1 MMATHS
7 AGHDRVM
14 TTTVARRR
22 IWPVPTALIALAA
35 VPVVAGAVRVG
46 ELAGGE
52 VTEESARFFAAPVP
66 VLLHIVGATVFCVL
80 GAFQFVPGLRGHRW
94 HRVSGRV
101 LVPCG
106 LLAALSGLW
115 MTLFYPQPPGD
126 GELIAL
132 LRLVFGTV
140 MVVAMVNGFLA
151 IRRRDVRTHRAWV
164 IRGYAIAQGAG
175 SQAVTSAFWF
185 AFAGAPGEVTRAL
198 LIAAG
203 WVVNLAVAEWI
214 IRERT

>member
-1 MMATHS
+1 
-7 AGHDRVM
+7 M
-14 TTTVARRR
+14 TTTVVRRR
-22 IWPVPTALIALAA
+22 SWPVPTGLIALTL
-35 VPVVAGAVRVG
+35 VPVIAGAVRVG

-52 VTEESARFFAAPVP
+52 VTAENERFLAAPVP
-66 VLLHIVGATVFCVL
+66 VLLHIVGATVFCLL
-80 GAFQFVPGLRGHRW
+80 GAFQFVPALRKYRW

-106 LLAALSGLW
+106 LVAALSGLW

-126 GELIAL
+126 GELITL
-132 LRLVFGTV
+132 LRLVFGTL
-140 MVVAMVNGFLA
+140 MVVALVNGLVA
-151 IRRRDVRTHRAWV
+151 IRHRDVRTHRAWL

-198 LIAAG
+198 LIGAG
-203 WVVNLAVAEWI
+203 WVVNLAVAERI
-214 IRERT
+214 IRRRT